1 MFDRKSGVSSS
12 DLLKTKRKRKQ
23 NYVRVWLNRQ
33 KTRGKKEP
41 FCYVKPAYAL
51 PSYRR
56 IASHCDIKTINPI
69 EIVLTQACSSS
80 KWVSN
85 VQGIHLEL
93 KILSILFH
101 HFLRQF
107 TITLLDV
114 LQLLLVICN
123 KQNSFFAKYQESF
136 LTLLSWSNIFHNV
149 CFPHQN
155 KSPFN
160 RASE

>member
-1 MFDRKSGVSSS
+1 MAKNEREKGVI
-12 DLLKTKRKRKQ
+12 
-23 NYVRVWLNRQ
+23 
-33 KTRGKKEP
+33 
-41 FCYVKPAYAL
+41 YVKPAYAL
-51 PSYRR
+51 PSHRR
-56 IASHCDIKTINPI
+56 IASHCDIKSINPI
-69 EIVLTQACSSS
+69 EIVSYITMHAAALNGWS
-80 KWVSN
+80 SN

-107 TITLLDV
+107 TIAFLDV

-123 KQNSFFAKYQESF
+123 EQNSFFSKYQESF

>member
-1 MFDRKSGVSSS
+1 MAK
-12 DLLKTKRKRKQ
+12 KREGKRSHL
-23 NYVRVWLNRQ
+23 R
-33 KTRGKKEP
+33 KTRICSS
-41 FCYVKPAYAL
+41 F
-51 PSYRR
+51 PS
-56 IASHCDIKTINPI
+56 SNS
-69 EIVLTQACSSS
+69 LTLWHKIHQSDRDRFLYNHACSSS

-107 TITLLDV
+107 TIAFLDV

-123 KQNSFFAKYQESF
+123 EQNSFFSKYQESF

>member
-1 MFDRKSGVSSS
+1 MAKKREGKRSHLRKTSISSS
-12 DLLKTKRKRKQ
+12 FPSSNSLTLWHKIHQSDRDRFLY
-23 NYVRVWLNRQ
+23 NHAAALN
-33 KTRGKKEP
+33 GW
-41 FCYVKPAYAL
+41 
-51 PSYRR
+51 S
-56 IASHCDIKTINPI
+56 
-69 EIVLTQACSSS
+69 
-80 KWVSN
+80 SN

-107 TITLLDV
+107 TIAFLDV

-123 KQNSFFAKYQESF
+123 EQNSFFAKYQESF
-136 LTLLSWSNIFHNV
+136 LTLLSWSNVFHNV